1 MTTMNLSQLVNYLS
15 SEMNMP
21 NNAEYLRTAYEEITE
36 VDGIKM
42 IDADFV
48 KRHMTISLEDNQAWR
63 QIQANVT
70 SYMWLERVN

>member
-15 SEMNMP
+15 NEMNLP
-21 NNAEYLRTAYEEITE
+21 QNARYLSEAYEQITE

-42 IDADFV
+42 INADFV
-48 KRHMTISLEDNQAWR
+48 RRHMTISLEDNQAWR